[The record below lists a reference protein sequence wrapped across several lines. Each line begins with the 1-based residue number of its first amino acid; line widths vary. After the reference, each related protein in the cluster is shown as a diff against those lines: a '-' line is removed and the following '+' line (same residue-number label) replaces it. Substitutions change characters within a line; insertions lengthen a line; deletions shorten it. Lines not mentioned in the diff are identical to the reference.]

1 MDSGGPF
8 AFGELPEEFGLQ
20 GLGSEAD
27 APQRGWLPPEDRLWR
42 HPSELRASSAA
53 SAPAAS
59 AGARRGRPVNR
70 WMAATVGVVGAAA
83 VASVAVAVT
92 RGPGPAATPFATG
105 AVAASDTSLAVGPA
119 QSVSGTKTSAVS
131 VGPDVVQIV
140 DAARASLV
148 TLLAGGS
155 GSPRATGIVLPGGYL
170 VATAAASIGSATHF
184 EVVSADGRRQT
195 GQVVGTDARSGV
207 AVVRVPNQLTAA
219 SFADEP
225 VTAHELAVAACMCG
239 VSAPSSGTN
248 QADVALEMVHQVGT
262 AATLDGGPTLVD
274 AIESE
279 MPAWPSSWGTVLL
292 DDQGQVLGIL
302 DGERNVGSDVFGY
315 FVPAPL
321 AVGVADELAESHQ
334 VARGWLGVVCADA
347 AGGGAQVTTVLP
359 GSPAATAGLRPGD
372 VVEAV
377 DAHAV
382 ATLADLQA
390 RLYTSRPGTRLLLTL
405 LRDDGVTTTSV
416 TVQSSP
422 S

>member
-20 GLGSEAD
+20 GFGSEAD

-42 HPSELRASSAA
+42 HPSELRGSSSPPSTAT
-53 SAPAAS
+53 
-59 AGARRGRPVNR
+59 GTRRGRPVNR

-105 AVAASDTSLAVGPA
+105 AVAASDTSLAVSPA
-119 QSVSGTKTSAVS
+119 QAASGTKTSAVS
-131 VGPDVVQIV
+131 VGPDVVKIV

-148 TLLAGGS
+148 TLLAGGGG
-155 GSPRATGIVLPGGYL
+155 GSTRATGIILPGGHL
-170 VATAAASIGSATHF
+170 VATAAASIGAATRF
-184 EVVSADGRRQT
+184 EVVSADGHRQS
-195 GQVVGTDARSGV
+195 GEVIGTDARSGV
-207 AVVRVPNQLTAA
+207 AVIRVPNQLTAA

-274 AIESE
+274 AIEAE
-279 MPAWPSSWGTVLL
+279 MPPWPSSWGTVLL

-321 AVGVADELAESHQ
+321 AVGVADELAEAHQ

-359 GSPAATAGLRPGD
+359 GSPAAVAGLRPGD